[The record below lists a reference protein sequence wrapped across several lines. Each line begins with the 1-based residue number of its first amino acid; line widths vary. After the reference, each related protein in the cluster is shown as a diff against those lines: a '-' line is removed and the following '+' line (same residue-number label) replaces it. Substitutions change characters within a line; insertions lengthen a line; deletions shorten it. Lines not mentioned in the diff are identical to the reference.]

1 MNKWNQQKQRLM
13 QKRGGLC
20 EWCEIR
26 QAVDAHHIFIKRR
39 YKVND
44 ERNVMLVC
52 KVCHDSGQVDSYL
65 ARCFF
70 WAIQK
75 ERYPDL
81 EEWYEN
87 LPLKIKEKFDGNENE
102 VEDYRK
108 SRLNHS

>member
-1 MNKWNQQKQRLM
+1 MNQWNE
-13 QKRGGLC
+13 QKRNLINQRGDLC
-20 EWCEIR
+20 EWCQRRRAE
-26 QAVDAHHIFIKRR
+26 DAHHIFIKRR

-52 KVCHDSGQVDSYL
+52 TVCHASGQVDNYL
-65 ARCFF
+65 ARCYF

-87 LPLKIKEKFDGNENE
+87 LPLLIKEHFDGNEIE
-102 VEDYRK
+102 VENYR
-108 SRLNHS
+108 RNHLGYC